1 VSPDEVST
9 TEPTPRALARRLRPL
24 QVGVALQNFML
35 WVAVE
40 KLFLSEIG
48 FTAVSIGVMA
58 AAYSIVVPLLEVPSG
73 VFADRWSRNGLL
85 MLAGIALALSTLLG
99 GLSTGVGS
107 YVVAAMVLGV
117 YFALSSGTVDS
128 VVYDTVLEETG
139 SSDAYEKWIG
149 RVRIVESAAL
159 VASALV
165 GGLLAGWLS
174 PRFTYYA
181 SVPFAVCSV
190 VALLLFRE
198 PRLHRSSEPTALR
211 KHLSTMFGV
220 MTRDPR
226 VRRVLLLAA
235 LTGLLS
241 QAVFEFGPL
250 WLVAG
255 NAPAAAYGPYWAAL
269 VASLGIG
276 GYLTSR
282 LHLDRVRNVV
292 VLAVVLAGAPVAL
305 VFTDAVAV
313 VVAAQVLFAVA
324 VVVVGIHAGLLLH
337 DAVASSVRAGVS
349 AGVGTLSWIL
359 FVPFSLLLGWL
370 VRVYGVGWGGWALT
384 SVATLLAV
392 LLVVSAR
399 RGPAVAVEEPQHPI
413 LPAELACRELV
424 RLATDYLDGVLPP
437 DWRRG
442 VEGHLAE
449 CDGCTEYLRQI
460 RAVIDAVEHLVAQE
474 RSTIGEGGH

>member
-1 VSPDEVST
+1 MST
-9 TEPTPRALARRLRPL
+9 AEPTPRALARRLRPL
-24 QVGVALQNFML
+24 QIGVALQNFML

-58 AAYSIVVPLLEVPSG
+58 AAYSVVVPLLEVPSG
-73 VFADRWSRNGLL
+73 VLADRWSRNGLL
-85 MLAGIALALSTLLG
+85 VLASVALALSTLLG

-139 SSDAYEKWIG
+139 SSDVYEKWIG

-159 VASALV
+159 VVSALV
-165 GGLLAGWLS
+165 GGLLADWVS
-174 PRFTYYA
+174 TRVTYFA
-181 SVPFAVCSV
+181 SVPFAVLSV

-211 KHLSTMFGV
+211 KHLSTMFRV
-220 MTRDPR
+220 MTREPR

-235 LTGLLS
+235 LSGLLS

-255 NAPAAAYGPYWAAL
+255 DAPPAAYGPYWAAL

-282 LHLDRVRNVV
+282 LHLDRVRNVA

-305 VFTDAVAV
+305 AFTDAVAV

-337 DAVASSVRAGVS
+337 DAVTSSVRAGVS
-349 AGVGTLSWIL
+349 SGVGTLSWIL

-370 VRVYGVGWGGWALT
+370 VRAYGVSWGGWALT
-384 SVATLLAV
+384 GVAALLAV

-399 RGPAVAVEEPQHPI
+399 RRPAVVETEEQPVV
-413 LPAELACRELV
+413 PADVACRELV

-460 RAVIDAVEHLVAQE
+460 RAVIDAVERLAVQE
-474 RSTIGEGGH
+474 RSSGQP

>member
-1 VSPDEVST
+1 MSA
-9 TEPTPRALARRLRPL
+9 EPTPPRLARRLLPL

-40 KLFLSEIG
+40 KLFLSDIG

-58 AAYSIVVPLLEVPSG
+58 AAYSVVVPLLEVPSG
-73 VFADRWSRNGLL
+73 IVADRWGRNGLL
-85 MLAGIALALSTLLG
+85 MLAGVALAVSTLLG
-99 GLSTGVGS
+99 GLSTSVGS

-128 VVYDTVLEETG
+128 VVYDAVLEETG
-139 SSDAYEKWIG
+139 SSDVYERWIG

-159 VASALV
+159 VASALI
-165 GGLLAGWLS
+165 GGLLAGWTS
-174 PRFTYYA
+174 PRLTYYA
-181 SVPFAVCSV
+181 SVPFALLSV
-190 VALLLFRE
+190 VALLFFRE
-198 PRLHRSSEPTALR
+198 PRLHRNSEPTALR
-211 KHLSTMFGV
+211 KHLTTMFGV

-226 VRRVLLLAA
+226 ARRVLVLAA

-250 WLVAG
+250 WLVAA

-282 LHLDRVRNVV
+282 LHLNRIRNVV
-292 VLAVVLAGAPVAL
+292 VLAVVLVGSPVAL
-305 VFTDAVAV
+305 AFTDAVAV

-337 DAVASSVRAGVS
+337 DAVVSSVRAGVS
-349 AGVGTLSWIL
+349 SGVGTLSWIL

-370 VRVYGVGWGGWALT
+370 VRAHGVGWGGWALT
-384 SVATLLAV
+384 AVAALLAV

-399 RGPAVAVEEPQHPI
+399 RGPAVAVEETEHPVG
-413 LPAELACRELV
+413 PEDVACRELV
-424 RLATDYLDGVLPP
+424 RLTTDYLDGALPLE
-437 DWRRG
+437 WRRG
-442 VEGHLAE
+442 LDDHLAE

-460 RAVIDAVEHLVAQE
+460 QAVVDALPSLAAQE
-474 RSTIGEGGH
+474 RSAVGKGDH

>member
-1 VSPDEVST
+1 
-9 TEPTPRALARRLRPL
+9 
-24 QVGVALQNFML
+24 
-35 WVAVE
+35 
-40 KLFLSEIG
+40 
-48 FTAVSIGVMA
+48 
-58 AAYSIVVPLLEVPSG
+58 
-73 VFADRWSRNGLL
+73 
-85 MLAGIALALSTLLG
+85 
-99 GLSTGVGS
+99 
-107 YVVAAMVLGV
+107 
-117 YFALSSGTVDS
+117 
-128 VVYDTVLEETG
+128 
-139 SSDAYEKWIG
+139 
-149 RVRIVESAAL
+149 
-159 VASALV
+159 
-165 GGLLAGWLS
+165 
-174 PRFTYYA
+174 
-181 SVPFAVCSV
+181 
-190 VALLLFRE
+190 
-198 PRLHRSSEPTALR
+198 
-211 KHLSTMFGV
+211 
-220 MTRDPR
+220 
-226 VRRVLLLAA
+226 
-235 LTGLLS
+235 
-241 QAVFEFGPL
+241 
-250 WLVAG
+250 
-255 NAPAAAYGPYWAAL
+255 
-269 VASLGIG
+269 
-276 GYLTSR
+276 
-282 LHLDRVRNVV
+282 
-292 VLAVVLAGAPVAL
+292 
-305 VFTDAVAV
+305 

-370 VRVYGVGWGGWALT
+370 VRGYGVGWGGWALT